1 MESMSAATEAP
12 DRVAG
17 RDAAAHWPAVLRVA
31 LGALFI
37 SVFFEN
43 LNKDLYT
50 EKGSRGL
57 IEFYIAKGSAPGPW
71 KDVMQFIADN
81 ASIFA
86 PMQAALE
93 LTLGIL
99 LVLGIGTGFV
109 ALAAAGHLT
118 ALWISEWATAW
129 VWELLMLIVVAIVV
143 ALSALGRGLGGTG
156 TRVLGQPTFG
166 SAPMAARLLVALLA
180 GGALAAFTV
189 LSKNGG
195 RGYEDAAWQ
204 SGLALAVLLLLLAF
218 LDRVRER
225 A

>member
-1 MESMSAATEAP
+1 MESLSAAAGGP
-12 DRVAG
+12 DRVADRG
-17 RDAAAHWPAVLRVA
+17 AAARWPAVLRVA

-50 EKGSRGL
+50 EKGYRSL
-57 IEFYIAKGSAPGPW
+57 IEFYIAKGSAPGVW

-86 PMQAALE
+86 PLQAALE

-109 ALAAAGHLT
+109 AVAAAGHLT

-143 ALSALGRGLGGTG
+143 ALSALGRGFGGAG
-156 TRVLGQPTFG
+156 ARQRTFG
-166 SAPMAARLLVALLA
+166 SAPIPARLLIALAA

-195 RGYEDAAWQ
+195 SGYEAAAWQ
-204 SGLALAVLLLLLAF
+204 SGLVLAVLLVILAL
-218 LDRVRER
+218 LDRARER